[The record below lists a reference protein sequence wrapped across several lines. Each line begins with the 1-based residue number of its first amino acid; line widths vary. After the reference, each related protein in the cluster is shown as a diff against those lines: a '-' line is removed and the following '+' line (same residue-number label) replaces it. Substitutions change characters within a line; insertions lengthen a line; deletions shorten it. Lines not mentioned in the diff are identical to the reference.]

1 MNKLRPGE
9 VQRTR
14 EELTEI
20 AILGTNRRPPTASEG
35 SGSGESLMSMTLQE
49 LDSQGQ
55 SVEMTLLNKLTVL
68 SMTSKSGQLP
78 RRFQMEELSICPPEE
93 KNCVSEKSLTLLKL
107 ILETESKGGDQ
118 RRSKLI
124 NDWLEACASR
134 NLRVPAEFVPRLL
147 QGAASLTEQHKL
159 VAGACG
165 NHFDWL
171 LSMNRQWQKVYRP
184 TAIGDSRETSDLL
197 DLFEVGDAPTRQK
210 ALSRFREIDKDAA
223 RAALEATWA
232 QESPESRSS
241 LIKLLAINLSMADEP
256 FLEET
261 VLKDRRKDV
270 RSQAAA
276 LLAQLPES
284 RYITRMR
291 TRAEAAFSLT
301 TAGKLSITL
310 PESLDDEAQ
319 RDGIVDSLALD
330 SKLGQKATWVLQFL
344 SYVDPQHWLK
354 TFSLSAGAFLKAIAT
369 DKEWHSMLL
378 PAIMEASTRYRHLGM
393 MQAILADGDIHLTE
407 SQAGL
412 ALLKVL
418 PRELIE
424 SRILSRLPDW
434 SKEKRTA
441 APRLDLWYYL
451 EVTNFDWS
459 EAFTRSILNFIIKEC
474 REKVPVFGPTFTS
487 NAGNYALRM
496 HVGAGDLIE
505 QIALN
510 LERTDV
516 FLPNAMERM
525 TDTFKLRLEIARS
538 FEAE

>member
-9 VQRTR
+9 VQRIR
-14 EELTEI
+14 EELTEM
-20 AILGTNRRPPTASEG
+20 AILGTNRRPPTAAEG
-35 SGSGESLMSMTLQE
+35 SGSGESLMSISLQE
-49 LDSQGQ
+49 LDLQGQ
-55 SVEMTLLNKLTVL
+55 AVEMTLLNKLTVL
-68 SMTSKSGQLP
+68 SMTRKSGQLP
-78 RRFQMEELSICPPEE
+78 RRFQMEELSICPAEE
-93 KNCVSEKSLTLLKL
+93 RNCVSEKSLTLLKL

-124 NDWLEACASR
+124 GDWLEACTSR

-147 QGAASLTEQHKL
+147 QGAAPLTDLHKL
-159 VAGACG
+159 VARACG

-171 LSMNRQWQKVYRP
+171 LSMNSEWQKIYRP
-184 TAIGDSRETSDLL
+184 SAIGNSLESDLL
-197 DLFEVGDAPTRQK
+197 ELFEDGDAPTRQK
-210 ALSRFREIDKDAA
+210 ALNRFREIDKDAA
-223 RAALEATWA
+223 RAALEASWA

-241 LIKLLAINLSMADEP
+241 LVKLLAINLSMADEP

-261 VLKDRRKDV
+261 VLKDRCKDV
-270 RSQAAA
+270 RFQAAA
-276 LLAQLPES
+276 LLSQLPES
-284 RYITRMR
+284 RYINRMK
-291 TRAEAAFSLT
+291 TRAQAALSLS
-301 TAGKLSITL
+301 TAGKLRITL
-310 PESLDDEAQ
+310 PESLDDDAQ

-330 SKLGQKATWVLQFL
+330 SKLGQKATWVLQFI
-344 SYVDPQHWLK
+344 SYVDPQHWLN
-354 TFSLSAGAFLKAIAT
+354 TFALTAEEFLRAIAAE
-369 DKEWHSMLL
+369 KEWHSLL
-378 PAIMEASTRYRHLGM
+378 QLAVLEATSRYRHLGM

-538 FEAE
+538 FEVD